1 MDRVI
6 SSSTYGFLRLIL
18 SKVRDWRIEIRIN
31 IVQLFRSNCLQLRLL
46 LTCANREVA
55 RRELVNVDYDAFMWL
70 AVRYHVS
77 CLSWRAIDKVKLFNT
92 RIQILSRNIFVWNNW
107 KLKLFPFIYINDNN
121 KKKISRNNNPEQ
133 LFFSLM
139 ILKKLLEN
147 FE

>member
-1 MDRVI
+1 MDQVI

-18 SKVRDWRIEIRIN
+18 SKVRDCRIEIRIN

-92 RIQILSRNIFVWNNW
+92 RIQILSQSICM
-107 KLKLFPFIYINDNN
+107 
-121 KKKISRNNNPEQ
+121 EQ
-133 LFFSLM
+133 LEIKALYLDKRYLYHISFFSQQQRFRE
-139 ILKKLLEN
+139 IIIPN
-147 FE
+147 NYFFF

>member
-1 MDRVI
+1 MFKSFEIRTLDRVI

-92 RIQILSRNIFVWNNW
+92 RIQILSRSICMEQLEIKTLSFYLD
-107 KLKLFPFIYINDNN
+107 KYDNN
-121 KKKISRNNNPEQ
+121 KTKRFREIIIPNNY
-133 LFFSLM
+133 FFL
-139 ILKKLLEN
+139 
-147 FE
+147 